1 MAQMKTEEK
10 SVMEYLSKGN
20 FIIPMYQRPYTW
32 GGDECSQLWQD
43 IVEFFSDSDKQQDD
57 KYFLGSIVT
66 YKEDG
71 KKEQNIID
79 GQQRTTTLMLL
90 LKALHIKAFKDKS
103 DKTKKLVESI
113 ESCLWETDDKSGEAD
128 YKAIRLQSEVAT
140 DDDIAVL
147 NTILQNEYSI
157 PDDPDPLNQIKTL
170 EPMLKQ
176 AKTPY
181 EKNYLYFLLESTKFA
196 ASLPNQWADLCITL
210 LKSCIVLPIECTSQD
225 NALRIFNTLNNRG
238 KPLSDADI
246 FKGIIYGSKKDKQ
259 SKNDFAKNWKQLES
273 DNNGDMNFIFRNYM
287 HIVRARENDKTNE
300 IGLRQFFANRHKD
313 ILTNDSDKVMTEIN
327 LLSNFWCGE
336 YDEKLSQ
343 KSLQFY
349 EVLHHFPND
358 YWQYLDSA
366 YYMYCSDRGL
376 DYFDKHDEFLAKVIA
391 HFLVKFINKPSVAEI
406 KPIVFNA
413 YTALYEAGKLD
424 FQTNTKEILQDEA
437 AFKTQ
442 FFKAD
447 RLIPSLL
454 RLNLY
459 LQYPNQELD
468 IKAEI
473 EHIFPKTTYW
483 RPSYTGWDKDEAKPF
498 VESIGNK
505 MWLEKRLNIKASNNY
520 FDDKKDKYAKS
531 KFLEAQELAKYP
543 KNDWLKE
550 DIEKR
555 NEEIYTRLRD
565 FFTSN
570 V

>member
-10 SVMEYLSKGN
+10 SVMEYLSKGK

-32 GGDECSQLWQD
+32 GEDECSQLWQD
-43 IVEFFSDSDKQQDD
+43 IVEFFNDSDKQKDD

-66 YKEDG
+66 YIENG
-71 KKEQNIID
+71 KQNIID

-90 LKALHIKAFKDKS
+90 IKALH
-103 DKTKKLVESI
+103 TKILNAKGNESNRLI
-113 ESCLWETDDKSGEAD
+113 DNIVSCLWETNMQSDEIDH
-128 YKAIRLQSEVAT
+128 KAIRLQSEVAT

-147 NTILQNEYSI
+147 NAILQNEYAAPS
-157 PDDPDPLNQIKTL
+157 DPKEL
-170 EPMLKQ
+170 EAKIKQ

-181 EKNYLYFLLESTKFA
+181 EKNYLYFLLESSKFA
-196 ASLPNQWADLCITL
+196 EKFPMQWAGLCITL
-210 LKSCIVLPIECTSQD
+210 LQSCIVLPIECTSQD

-287 HIVRARENDKTNE
+287 HIVRARKQDKTSE
-300 IGLRQFFANRHKD
+300 IGLRQFFANKHKD

-327 LLSNFWCGE
+327 QLSNFWCG
-336 YDEKLSQ
+336 YDEKFSQ
-343 KSLQFY
+343 RSLQLY
-349 EVLHHFPND
+349 EVLDYFPND
-358 YWQYLDSA
+358 YWKYLDSA

-391 HFLVKFINKPSVAEI
+391 HFLVKFINKPSIAEI

-413 YTALYEAGKLD
+413 YTALYETGKLD

-437 AFKTQ
+437 TFKAQ

-459 LQYPNQELD
+459 LQYPEQELD

-473 EHIFPKTTYW
+473 EHIFPKTTQW
-483 RPSYTGWDKDEAKPF
+483 RSSYTGWDKDEAKPLI
-498 VESIGNK
+498 ESIGNK

-531 KFLEAQELAKYP
+531 KFLEAQEIARRP
-543 KNDWLKE
+543 QNDWLKE

-555 NEEIYTRLRD
+555 KEDIYTRLKS
-565 FFTSN
+565 FFIGN
-570 V
+570 VS

>member
-32 GGDECSQLWQD
+32 GEDECSQLWQD
-43 IVEFFSDSDKQQDD
+43 IVEFFNDSDKQKDD

-66 YKEDG
+66 YTEND

-90 LKALHIKAFKDKS
+90 IKALHIKAFKDKS
-103 DKTKKLVESI
+103 DKTKNLVAMI

-140 DDDIAVL
+140 DDDVEVL
-147 NTILQNEYSI
+147 NTILQNEYVAPS
-157 PDDPDPLNQIKTL
+157 DLKELEVKIKQT
-170 EPMLKQ
+170 
-176 AKTPY
+176 KTAY
-181 EKNYLYFLLESTKFA
+181 EKNYLYFLLESSKFA
-196 ASLPNQWADLCITL
+196 KEYPTQWADLCITL
-210 LKSCIVLPIECTSQD
+210 LKSCIVLPIECDSQD

-300 IGLRQFFANRHKD
+300 IGLREFFANKHKD

-327 LLSNFWCGE
+327 QLSDFWGGS
-336 YDEKLSQ
+336 YDDKISQ
-343 KSLQFY
+343 RSLQLY
-349 EVLHHFPND
+349 EVLDYFPND
-358 YWQYLDSA
+358 YWRYLDSA
-366 YYMYCSDRGL
+366 YFMYCNDKKL

-413 YTALYEAGKLD
+413 YTALYNTGKLD
-424 FQTNTKEILQDEA
+424 FQTNTKEILQDEES
-437 AFKTQ
+437 FKVQ

-447 RLIPSLL
+447 KLIPSLL

-459 LQYPNQELD
+459 LQYPDQELG

-473 EHIFPKTTYW
+473 EHIFPKTTQW
-483 RPSYTGWDKDEAKPF
+483 RSSYTGWDKDEAKPF

-505 MWLEKRLNIKASNNY
+505 IWLEKRLNIKASNNY

-531 KFLEAQELAKYP
+531 KFLEAQKLAKLP
-543 KNDWLKE
+543 QNDWLKE

-555 NEEIYTRLRD
+555 KEEIYTRLRD
-565 FFTSN
+565 FFASN

>member
-32 GGDECSQLWQD
+32 GEDECAQLWQD

-66 YKEDG
+66 YIENG
-71 KKEQNIID
+71 KQNIID

-113 ESCLWETDDKSGEAD
+113 ESCLWETDDKSGEAN

-140 DDDIAVL
+140 DEDIAVL
-147 NTILQNEYSI
+147 NTILQNEYVAPS
-157 PDDPDPLNQIKTL
+157 DPKEL
-170 EPMLKQ
+170 EAKIKQ

-246 FKGIIYGSKKDKQ
+246 FKGIIYG

-498 VESIGNK
+498 IESIGNK
-505 MWLEKRLNIKASNNY
+505 MLLEPQLNIRASNRH
-520 FDDKKDKYAKS
+520 FDGKKDKYAKS
-531 KFLEAQELAKYP
+531 KFLEAQKLAKLP
-543 KNDWLKE
+543 QNDWLKE
-550 DIEKR
+550 DIERR

>member
-10 SVMEYLSKGN
+10 SVMEYLSKGK

-32 GGDECSQLWQD
+32 GEDECSQLWQD
-43 IVEFFSDSDKQQDD
+43 IVEFFNDSDKQKDD

-66 YKEDG
+66 YTEND

-90 LKALHIKAFKDKS
+90 IKALH
-103 DKTKKLVESI
+103 TKILNAKGNESNRLI
-113 ESCLWETDDKSGEAD
+113 DNIVSCLWETNMQSDEIDH
-128 YKAIRLQSEVAT
+128 KAIRLQSEVAT

-147 NTILQNEYSI
+147 NAILQNEYAAPS
-157 PDDPDPLNQIKTL
+157 DPKEL
-170 EPMLKQ
+170 EAKIKQ

-181 EKNYLYFLLESTKFA
+181 EKNYLYFLLESSKFA
-196 ASLPNQWADLCITL
+196 EKFPMEWAGLCITL
-210 LKSCIVLPIECTSQD
+210 LQSCIVLPIECTSQD

-287 HIVRARENDKTNE
+287 HIVRARKQDKTSE
-300 IGLRQFFANRHKD
+300 IGLREFFANKHKD
-313 ILTNDSDKVMTEIN
+313 ILTNNSDKVMTEIN
-327 LLSNFWCGE
+327 QLSNFWCG
-336 YDEKLSQ
+336 YDEKFSQ
-343 KSLQFY
+343 RSLQLY
-349 EVLHHFPND
+349 EVLDYFPND
-358 YWQYLDSA
+358 YWKYLDSA
-366 YYMYCSDRGL
+366 YYMYCSDKGL

-391 HFLVKFINKPSVAEI
+391 HFLVKFINKPSIAEI

-413 YTALYEAGKLD
+413 YTALYETGKLD

-437 AFKTQ
+437 TFKAQ

-459 LQYPNQELD
+459 LQYPEQELD

-473 EHIFPKTTYW
+473 EHIFPKTTQW
-483 RPSYTGWDKDEAKPF
+483 RSSYTGWDKDEAKPLI
-498 VESIGNK
+498 ESIGNK

-531 KFLEAQELAKYP
+531 KFLEAQEIARRSQ
-543 KNDWLKE
+543 NDWLKK
-550 DIEKR
+550 DIERR
-555 NEEIYTRLRD
+555 NEEIYTRLKN

>member
-10 SVMEYLSKGN
+10 SVMEYLSKGK

-32 GGDECSQLWQD
+32 GEDECSQLWQD
-43 IVEFFSDSDKQQDD
+43 IVEFFNDSDKQKDD

-66 YKEDG
+66 YIENG
-71 KKEQNIID
+71 KQNIID

-90 LKALHIKAFKDKS
+90 IKALH
-103 DKTKKLVESI
+103 TKILNAKGNESNRLI
-113 ESCLWETDDKSGEAD
+113 DNIVSCLWETNMQSDEIDH
-128 YKAIRLQSEVAT
+128 KAIRLQSEVAT

-147 NTILQNEYSI
+147 NAILQNEYAAPS
-157 PDDPDPLNQIKTL
+157 DPKDL
-170 EPMLKQ
+170 EAKIKQ

-181 EKNYLYFLLESTKFA
+181 EKNYLYFLLESSKFA
-196 ASLPNQWADLCITL
+196 EKFPMHWAGLCITL
-210 LKSCIVLPIECTSQD
+210 LQSCIVLPIECTSQD

-273 DNNGDMNFIFRNYM
+273 DNDGDMNFIFRNYM
-287 HIVRARENDKTNE
+287 HIVRAREQDKTSE
-300 IGLRQFFANRHKD
+300 IGLREFFANKHKD
-313 ILTNDSDKVMTEIN
+313 ILTNNSDKVMAEIN
-327 LLSNFWCGE
+327 QLSDFWNDA
-336 YDEKLSQ
+336 YDDKLSQ
-343 KSLQFY
+343 RSLQLY
-349 EVLHHFPND
+349 EALDYFPND
-358 YWQYLDSA
+358 YWKYLDSA

-376 DYFDKHDEFLAKVIA
+376 DYFDKHDEFLAKVVT
-391 HFLVKFINKPSVAEI
+391 HFLVKFINKPSRAEI

-413 YTALYEAGKLD
+413 YTALYETGKLD

-437 AFKTQ
+437 TFKAQ

-459 LQYPNQELD
+459 LQYPEQELD

-473 EHIFPKTTYW
+473 EHIFPKTTQW
-483 RPSYTGWDKDEAKPF
+483 RSSYTGWDKDEAKPLI
-498 VESIGNK
+498 ESIGNK

-531 KFLEAQELAKYP
+531 KFLEAQEIARRP
-543 KNDWLKE
+543 QNDWLKE

-555 NEEIYTRLRD
+555 KEDIYTRLKS
-565 FFTSN
+565 FFIGN
-570 V
+570 VS

>member
-10 SVMEYLSKGN
+10 SVMEYLSKGK

-32 GGDECSQLWQD
+32 GEDECSQLWQD
-43 IVEFFSDSDKQQDD
+43 IVEFFNDSDKQKDD

-66 YKEDG
+66 YIENG
-71 KKEQNIID
+71 KQNIID

-90 LKALHIKAFKDKS
+90 IKALH
-103 DKTKKLVESI
+103 TKILNAKGNESNRLI
-113 ESCLWETDDKSGEAD
+113 DNIVSCLWETNMQSDEIDH
-128 YKAIRLQSEVAT
+128 KAIRLQSEVAT

-147 NTILQNEYSI
+147 NAILQNEYAAPS
-157 PDDPDPLNQIKTL
+157 DPKDL
-170 EPMLKQ
+170 EAKIKQ

-181 EKNYLYFLLESTKFA
+181 EKNYLYFLLESSKFA
-196 ASLPNQWADLCITL
+196 EKFPMQWAGLCITL
-210 LKSCIVLPIECTSQD
+210 LQSCIVLPIECTSQD

-287 HIVRARENDKTNE
+287 HIVRARKQDKTSE
-300 IGLRQFFANRHKD
+300 IGLRQFFANKHKD

-327 LLSNFWCGE
+327 QLSNFWCG
-336 YDEKLSQ
+336 YDEKFSQ
-343 KSLQFY
+343 RSLQLY
-349 EVLHHFPND
+349 EVLDYFPND
-358 YWQYLDSA
+358 YWKYLDSA

-391 HFLVKFINKPSVAEI
+391 HFLVKFINKPSIAEI

-413 YTALYEAGKLD
+413 YTALYETGKLD

-437 AFKTQ
+437 TFKAQ

-459 LQYPNQELD
+459 LQYPEQELD

-483 RPSYTGWDKDEAKPF
+483 RPSYTGWDKEEAKPF
-498 VESIGNK
+498 IESIGNK
-505 MWLEKRLNIKASNNY
+505 MLLEPQLNIRASNRH
-520 FDDKKDKYAKS
+520 FDGKKDKYAKS
-531 KFLEAQELAKYP
+531 KFLEAQKLAELP
-543 KNDWLKE
+543 QNDWLKK
-550 DIEKR
+550 DIERR
-555 NEEIYTRLRD
+555 NEEIYTRLKS
-565 FFTSN
+565 FFIGN
-570 V
+570 VS

>member
-32 GGDECSQLWQD
+32 GEDECAQLWQD

-66 YKEDG
+66 YIENG
-71 KKEQNIID
+71 KQNIID

-113 ESCLWETDDKSGEAD
+113 ESCLWETDDKSGEAN

-140 DDDIAVL
+140 DEDIAVL
-147 NTILQNEYSI
+147 NAILQNEYVAPS
-157 PDDPDPLNQIKTL
+157 DPKEL
-170 EPMLKQ
+170 EAKIKQ

-210 LKSCIVLPIECTSQD
+210 LKSCVVLPIECTSQD

-498 VESIGNK
+498 IESIGNK
-505 MWLEKRLNIKASNNY
+505 MLLEPQLNI
-520 FDDKKDKYAKS
+520 
-531 KFLEAQELAKYP
+531 P
-543 KNDWLKE
+543 C
-550 DIEKR
+550 
-555 NEEIYTRLRD
+555 
-565 FFTSN
+565 
-570 V
+570 

>member
-10 SVMEYLSKGN
+10 SVMEYLSKGK

-32 GGDECSQLWQD
+32 GEDECSQLWQD
-43 IVEFFSDSDKQQDD
+43 IVEFFNDSDKQKDD

-66 YKEDG
+66 YIENG
-71 KKEQNIID
+71 KQNIID

-90 LKALHIKAFKDKS
+90 IKALH
-103 DKTKKLVESI
+103 TKILNAKGNESNRLI
-113 ESCLWETDDKSGEAD
+113 DNIVSCLWETNMQSDEIDH
-128 YKAIRLQSEVAT
+128 KAIRLQSEVAT
-140 DDDIAVL
+140 DDNIAVL
-147 NTILQNEYSI
+147 NAILQNEYAAPS
-157 PDDPDPLNQIKTL
+157 DPKDL
-170 EPMLKQ
+170 EAKIKQ

-181 EKNYLYFLLESTKFA
+181 EKNYLYFLLESSKFA
-196 ASLPNQWADLCITL
+196 EKFPMEWAGLCITL
-210 LKSCIVLPIECTSQD
+210 LQSCIVLPIECTSQD

-287 HIVRARENDKTNE
+287 HIVRARKQDKTSE
-300 IGLRQFFANRHKD
+300 IGLREFFANKHKD
-313 ILTNDSDKVMTEIN
+313 ILTNNSDKVMTEIN
-327 LLSNFWCGE
+327 QLSNFWCG
-336 YDEKLSQ
+336 YDEKFSQ
-343 KSLQFY
+343 RSLQLY
-349 EVLHHFPND
+349 EVLDYFPND
-358 YWQYLDSA
+358 YWKYLDSA

-391 HFLVKFINKPSVAEI
+391 HFLVKFINKPSRAEI

-413 YTALYEAGKLD
+413 YTALYETGKLD

-437 AFKTQ
+437 TFKAQ

-459 LQYPNQELD
+459 LQYPEQELD

-473 EHIFPKTTYW
+473 EHIFPKTTQW
-483 RPSYTGWDKDEAKPF
+483 RSSYTGWDKDEAKPLI
-498 VESIGNK
+498 ESIGNK

-531 KFLEAQELAKYP
+531 KFLEAQEIARRP
-543 KNDWLKE
+543 QNDWLKK
-550 DIEKR
+550 DIERR
-555 NEEIYTRLRD
+555 NEEIYTRLKN

>member
-10 SVMEYLSKGN
+10 SIVEYLSKGN

-32 GGDECSQLWQD
+32 SEDECTQLWQD

-66 YKEDG
+66 YTENG

-90 LKALHIKAFKDKS
+90 LKALHTKAFRDKS

-128 YKAIRLQSEVAT
+128 YNAIRLQSEVAT

-147 NTILQNEYSI
+147 NTILQNEYVAPS
-157 PDDPDPLNQIKTL
+157 DPKEL
-170 EPMLKQ
+170 EAKIKQ
-176 AKTPY
+176 AKTAY
-181 EKNYLYFLLESTKFA
+181 EKNYLYFLLESSKFA
-196 ASLPNQWADLCITL
+196 IEYPTQWADLCITL
-210 LKSCIVLPIECTSQD
+210 LKSCIVLPIECDSQD

-287 HIVRARENDKTNE
+287 HIVRAREQDKTSE
-300 IGLRQFFANRHKD
+300 IGLRQFFANKHKD

-327 LLSNFWCGE
+327 QLSNFLCGG
-336 YDEKLSQ
+336 YDEKFSQ
-343 KSLQFY
+343 KSLQLY
-349 EVLHHFPND
+349 EVLDYFPND

-391 HFLVKFINKPSVAEI
+391 HFLAKFINKPSIAEI

-437 AFKTQ
+437 TFKAQ

-459 LQYPNQELD
+459 LQYPNQELN

-473 EHIFPKTTYW
+473 EHIFPKTTRW
-483 RPSYTGWDKDEAKPF
+483 RSSYTGWDKDEAKPF
-498 VESIGNK
+498 IESIGNK
-505 MWLEKRLNIKASNNY
+505 MWLEKKLNIQASNDY
-520 FDDKKDKYAKS
+520 FDNKKEKYATS

-543 KNDWLKE
+543 KSDWLKE

-555 NEEIYTRLRD
+555 NEKIYTRLKN
-565 FFTSN
+565 FFREN
-570 V
+570 L

>member
-10 SVMEYLSKGN
+10 SVMEYLSKGK

-32 GGDECSQLWQD
+32 GEDECSQLWQD
-43 IVEFFSDSDKQQDD
+43 IVEFFNDSDKQKDD

-66 YKEDG
+66 YIENG
-71 KKEQNIID
+71 KQNIID

-90 LKALHIKAFKDKS
+90 IKALH
-103 DKTKKLVESI
+103 TKILNAKGNESNRLI
-113 ESCLWETDDKSGEAD
+113 DNIVSCLWETNMQSDEIDH
-128 YKAIRLQSEVAT
+128 KAIRLQSEVAT

-147 NTILQNEYSI
+147 NAILQNEYAAPS
-157 PDDPDPLNQIKTL
+157 DPKEL
-170 EPMLKQ
+170 EAKIKQ

-181 EKNYLYFLLESTKFA
+181 EKNYLYFLLESSKFA
-196 ASLPNQWADLCITL
+196 EKFPMEWAGLCITL
-210 LKSCIVLPIECTSQD
+210 LQSCIVLPIECTSQD

-287 HIVRARENDKTNE
+287 HIVRARKQDKTSE
-300 IGLRQFFANRHKD
+300 IGLREFFANKHKD
-313 ILTNDSDKVMTEIN
+313 ILTNNSDKVMTEIN
-327 LLSNFWCGE
+327 QLSNFWCG
-336 YDEKLSQ
+336 YDEKFSQ
-343 KSLQFY
+343 RSLQLY
-349 EVLHHFPND
+349 EVLDYFPND
-358 YWQYLDSA
+358 YWKYLDSA
-366 YYMYCSDRGL
+366 YYMYCNDRGL
-376 DYFDKHDEFLAKVIA
+376 DYFDKHDEFLAKVVT
-391 HFLVKFINKPSVAEI
+391 HFLVKFINKPSRAEI

-413 YTALYEAGKLD
+413 YTALYETGKLD

-437 AFKTQ
+437 TFKAQ

-459 LQYPNQELD
+459 LQYPEQELD

-473 EHIFPKTTYW
+473 EHIFPKTTQW
-483 RPSYTGWDKDEAKPF
+483 RSSYTGWDKDEAKPLI
-498 VESIGNK
+498 ESIGNK

-531 KFLEAQELAKYP
+531 KFLEAQEIARRP
-543 KNDWLKE
+543 QNDWLKK
-550 DIEKR
+550 DIERR
-555 NEEIYTRLRD
+555 NEEIYTRLKN

>member
-10 SVMEYLSKGN
+10 SIVEYLSKGK

-32 GGDECSQLWQD
+32 GEDECTQLWQD
-43 IVEFFSDSDKQQDD
+43 VVEFFQDNDRSQDD

-66 YKEDG
+66 YTEDG

-90 LKALHIKAFKDKS
+90 IKALHIKAFKDKS
-103 DKTKKLVESI
+103 DKTRKLVETI
-113 ESCLWETDDKSGEAD
+113 ESCLWELDDKSGEAN

-140 DDDIAVL
+140 DGDIAVL
-147 NTILQNEYSI
+147 NSILQNEYPA
-157 PDDPDPLNQIKTL
+157 PDDSDDFKKL
-170 EPMLKQ
+170 ETKIKQ

-196 ASLPNQWADLCITL
+196 ADYPNQWADLCIVL
-210 LKSCIVLPIECTSQD
+210 LKDCIVLPIECTSQD

-246 FKGIIYGSKKDKQ
+246 FKGIIYGSKKDQQ
-259 SKNDFAKNWKQLES
+259 SKEAFAKNWKQLES
-273 DNNGDMNFIFRNYM
+273 DNKNNMNFIFRNYM
-287 HIVRARENDKTNE
+287 HIVRARHKDKTNE
-300 IGLRQFFANRHKD
+300 IGLRQFFANKYKD
-313 ILTNDSDKVMTEIN
+313 ILTNDSDKVMTEVN

-349 EVLHHFPND
+349 EVLHYFPNE
-358 YWQYLDSA
+358 YWRYLNSA
-366 YYMYCSDRGL
+366 YYMYCSDKGL
-376 DYFDKHDEFLAKVIA
+376 DYFDKHDEFLAKVVT
-391 HFLVKFINKPSVAEI
+391 HFLVKFINKPSRAEI

-413 YTALYEAGKLD
+413 YTALYNTGKLD
-424 FQTNTKEILQDEA
+424 FQTNTKEILQDEES
-437 AFKTQ
+437 FKVQ

-447 RLIPSLL
+447 KLIPSLL

-459 LQYPNQELD
+459 LQYPKQELD
-468 IKAEI
+468 LKAEI

-483 RPSYTGWDKDEAKPF
+483 RPSHTGWDKDEAKPLI
-498 VESIGNK
+498 ESIGNK

-531 KFLEAQELAKYP
+531 KFLEAQEIARRP
-543 KNDWLKE
+543 QNDWLKE

-555 NEEIYTRLRD
+555 NDDIYNRLKG
-565 FFTSN
+565 FFISN
-570 V
+570 LS

>member
-10 SVMEYLSKGN
+10 SVMEYLSKGK

-32 GGDECSQLWQD
+32 GEDECSQLWQD
-43 IVEFFSDSDKQQDD
+43 IVEFFNDSDKQKDD

-66 YKEDG
+66 YIENG
-71 KKEQNIID
+71 KQNIID

-90 LKALHIKAFKDKS
+90 IKALH
-103 DKTKKLVESI
+103 TKILNAKGNESNRLI
-113 ESCLWETDDKSGEAD
+113 DNIVSCLWETNMQSDEIDH
-128 YKAIRLQSEVAT
+128 KAIRLQSEVAT

-147 NTILQNEYSI
+147 NAILQNEYAAPS
-157 PDDPDPLNQIKTL
+157 DPKDL
-170 EPMLKQ
+170 EAKIKQ

-181 EKNYLYFLLESTKFA
+181 EKNYLYFLLESSKFA
-196 ASLPNQWADLCITL
+196 EKFPMQWAGLCITL
-210 LKSCIVLPIECTSQD
+210 LQSCIVLPIECTSQD

-287 HIVRARENDKTNE
+287 HIVRARKQDKTSE
-300 IGLRQFFANRHKD
+300 IGLREFFANKHKD

-327 LLSNFWCGE
+327 QLSNFWCG
-336 YDEKLSQ
+336 YDEKFSQ
-343 KSLQFY
+343 RSLQLY
-349 EVLHHFPND
+349 EVLDYFPND
-358 YWQYLDSA
+358 YWKYLDSA

-376 DYFDKHDEFLAKVIA
+376 DYFDKHDEFLAKVVT
-391 HFLVKFINKPSVAEI
+391 HFLVKFINKPSRAEI

-413 YTALYEAGKLD
+413 YTALYETGKLD

-437 AFKTQ
+437 TFKAQ

-459 LQYPNQELD
+459 LQYPEQELD

-473 EHIFPKTTYW
+473 EHIFPKTTQW
-483 RPSYTGWDKDEAKPF
+483 RSSYTGWDKDEAKPLI
-498 VESIGNK
+498 ESIGNK

-531 KFLEAQELAKYP
+531 KFLEAQEIARRP
-543 KNDWLKE
+543 QNDWLKK
-550 DIEKR
+550 DIERR
-555 NEEIYTRLRD
+555 NEEIYTRLKN

>member
-1 MAQMKTEEK
+1 MKTEEK

-32 GGDECSQLWQD
+32 GEDECAQLWQD

-66 YKEDG
+66 YIENG
-71 KKEQNIID
+71 KQNIID

-113 ESCLWETDDKSGEAD
+113 ESCLWETDDKSGEAN

-140 DDDIAVL
+140 DEDIAVL
-147 NTILQNEYSI
+147 NTILQNEYVAPS
-157 PDDPDPLNQIKTL
+157 DPKEL
-170 EPMLKQ
+170 EAKIKQ

-498 VESIGNK
+498 IESIGNK
-505 MWLEKRLNIKASNNY
+505 MLLEPQLNIRASNRH
-520 FDDKKDKYAKS
+520 FDGKKDKYAKS
-531 KFLEAQELAKYP
+531 KFLEAQKLAKLP
-543 KNDWLKE
+543 QNDWLKE

-555 NEEIYTRLRD
+555 NEEIYTRLKD
-565 FFTSN
+565 FFASN

>member
-10 SVMEYLSKGN
+10 SVMEYLSKGK

-32 GGDECSQLWQD
+32 GEDECSQLWQD
-43 IVEFFSDSDKQQDD
+43 IVEFFNDSDKQKDD

-66 YKEDG
+66 YTEND

-90 LKALHIKAFKDKS
+90 IKALH
-103 DKTKKLVESI
+103 TKILNAKGNESNRLI
-113 ESCLWETDDKSGEAD
+113 DNIVSCLWETNMQSDEIDH
-128 YKAIRLQSEVAT
+128 KAIRLQSEVAT

-147 NTILQNEYSI
+147 NAILQNEYAAPS
-157 PDDPDPLNQIKTL
+157 DPKEL
-170 EPMLKQ
+170 EAKIKQ

-181 EKNYLYFLLESTKFA
+181 EKNYLYFLLESSKFA
-196 ASLPNQWADLCITL
+196 EKFPMEWAGLCITL
-210 LKSCIVLPIECTSQD
+210 LQSCIVLPIECTSQD

-287 HIVRARENDKTNE
+287 HIVRARKQDKTSE
-300 IGLRQFFANRHKD
+300 IGLREFFANKHKD
-313 ILTNDSDKVMTEIN
+313 ILTNNSDKVMTEIN
-327 LLSNFWCGE
+327 QLSNFWCG
-336 YDEKLSQ
+336 YDEKFSQ
-343 KSLQFY
+343 RSLQLY
-349 EVLHHFPND
+349 EVLDYFPND
-358 YWQYLDSA
+358 YWKYLDSA
-366 YYMYCSDRGL
+366 YYMYCSDKGL

-391 HFLVKFINKPSVAEI
+391 HFLVKFINKPSIAEI

-413 YTALYEAGKLD
+413 YTALYETGKLD

-437 AFKTQ
+437 TFKAQ

-459 LQYPNQELD
+459 LQYPEQELD

-473 EHIFPKTTYW
+473 EHIFPKTTQW
-483 RPSYTGWDKDEAKPF
+483 RSSYTGWDKDEAKPLI
-498 VESIGNK
+498 ESIGNK

-531 KFLEAQELAKYP
+531 KFLEAQEIARRP
-543 KNDWLKE
+543 QNDWLKK
-550 DIEKR
+550 DIERR
-555 NEEIYTRLRD
+555 NEEIYTRLKN

>member
-10 SVMEYLSKGN
+10 SVMEYLSKGK
-20 FIIPMYQRPYTW
+20 FIIPMYQRHYTW
-32 GGDECSQLWQD
+32 GEDECSQLWQD
-43 IVEFFSDSDKQQDD
+43 IVEFFNDSDKQKDD

-66 YKEDG
+66 YTEND

-90 LKALHIKAFKDKS
+90 IKALH
-103 DKTKKLVESI
+103 TKILNAKGNESNRLI
-113 ESCLWETDDKSGEAD
+113 DNIVSCLWETNMQSDEIDH
-128 YKAIRLQSEVAT
+128 KAIRLQSEVAT

-147 NTILQNEYSI
+147 NAILQNEYAAPS
-157 PDDPDPLNQIKTL
+157 DPKEL
-170 EPMLKQ
+170 EAKIKQ

-181 EKNYLYFLLESTKFA
+181 EKNYLYFLLESSKFA
-196 ASLPNQWADLCITL
+196 EKFPMEWAGLCITL
-210 LKSCIVLPIECTSQD
+210 LQSCIVLPIECTSQD

-287 HIVRARENDKTNE
+287 HIVRARKQDKTSE
-300 IGLRQFFANRHKD
+300 IGLREFFANKHKD
-313 ILTNDSDKVMTEIN
+313 ILTNNSDKVMTEIN
-327 LLSNFWCGE
+327 QLSNFWCG
-336 YDEKLSQ
+336 YDEKFSQ
-343 KSLQFY
+343 RSLQLY
-349 EVLHHFPND
+349 EVLDYFPND
-358 YWQYLDSA
+358 YWKYLDSA
-366 YYMYCSDRGL
+366 YYMYCSDKGL

-391 HFLVKFINKPSVAEI
+391 HFLVKFINKPSIAEI

-413 YTALYEAGKLD
+413 YTALYETGKLD

-437 AFKTQ
+437 TFKAQ

-459 LQYPNQELD
+459 LQYPEQELD

-473 EHIFPKTTYW
+473 EHIFPKTTQW
-483 RPSYTGWDKDEAKPF
+483 RSSYTGWDKDEAKPLI
-498 VESIGNK
+498 ESIGNK

-531 KFLEAQELAKYP
+531 KFLEAQEIARRP
-543 KNDWLKE
+543 QNDWLKK
-550 DIEKR
+550 DIERR
-555 NEEIYTRLRD
+555 NEEIYTRLKN

>member
-32 GGDECSQLWQD
+32 GEDECSQLWQD
-43 IVEFFSDSDKQQDD
+43 IVEFFNDSDKQKDD

-66 YKEDG
+66 YTEND

-90 LKALHIKAFKDKS
+90 IKALHIKAFKDKS
-103 DKTKKLVESI
+103 DKTKNLVAMI

-140 DDDIAVL
+140 DDDVEVL
-147 NTILQNEYSI
+147 NTILQNEYVAPS
-157 PDDPDPLNQIKTL
+157 DLKELEVKIKQT
-170 EPMLKQ
+170 
-176 AKTPY
+176 KTAY
-181 EKNYLYFLLESTKFA
+181 EKNYLYFLLESSKFA
-196 ASLPNQWADLCITL
+196 KEYPTQWADLCITL
-210 LKSCIVLPIECTSQD
+210 LKSCIVLPIECDSQD

-300 IGLRQFFANRHKD
+300 IGLREFFANKHKD

-327 LLSNFWCGE
+327 QLSDFWGGS
-336 YDEKLSQ
+336 YDDKISQ
-343 KSLQFY
+343 RSLQLY
-349 EVLHHFPND
+349 EVLDYFPND
-358 YWQYLDSA
+358 YWRYLDSA
-366 YYMYCSDRGL
+366 YFMYCNDKKL

-413 YTALYEAGKLD
+413 YTALYNTGKLD
-424 FQTNTKEILQDEA
+424 FQTNTKEILQDEES
-437 AFKTQ
+437 FKVQ

-459 LQYPNQELD
+459 LQYPDQELG

-473 EHIFPKTTYW
+473 EHIFPKTTQW
-483 RPSYTGWDKDEAKPF
+483 RSSYTGWDKDEAKPF

-505 MWLEKRLNIKASNNY
+505 IWLEKRLNIKASNNY

-531 KFLEAQELAKYP
+531 KFLEAQKLAKLP
-543 KNDWLKE
+543 QNDWLKE

-555 NEEIYTRLRD
+555 KEEIYTRLRD
-565 FFTSN
+565 FFASN

>member
-10 SVMEYLSKGN
+10 SVMEYLSKGK

-32 GGDECSQLWQD
+32 GEDECSQLWQD
-43 IVEFFSDSDKQQDD
+43 IVEFFNDSDKQKDD

-66 YKEDG
+66 YIENG
-71 KKEQNIID
+71 KQNIID

-90 LKALHIKAFKDKS
+90 IKALH
-103 DKTKKLVESI
+103 TKILNAKGNESNRLI
-113 ESCLWETDDKSGEAD
+113 DNIVSCLWETNMQSDEIDH
-128 YKAIRLQSEVAT
+128 KAIRLQSEVAT

-147 NTILQNEYSI
+147 NAILQNEYAAPS
-157 PDDPDPLNQIKTL
+157 DPKELEAKIKQT
-170 EPMLKQ
+170 
-176 AKTPY
+176 KTPY
-181 EKNYLYFLLESTKFA
+181 EKNYLYFLLESSKFA
-196 ASLPNQWADLCITL
+196 EKFPMQWAGLCITL
-210 LKSCIVLPIECTSQD
+210 LQSCIVLPIECTSQD

-273 DNNGDMNFIFRNYM
+273 DNDGDMNFIFRNYM
-287 HIVRARENDKTNE
+287 HIVRAREQDKTSE
-300 IGLRQFFANRHKD
+300 IGLREFFANKHKD
-313 ILTNDSDKVMTEIN
+313 ILTNNSDKVMAEIN
-327 LLSNFWCGE
+327 QLSDFWNDA
-336 YDEKLSQ
+336 YDDKLSQ
-343 KSLQFY
+343 RSLQLY
-349 EVLHHFPND
+349 EALDYFPND
-358 YWQYLDSA
+358 YWKYLDSA

-376 DYFDKHDEFLAKVIA
+376 DYFDKHDEFLAKVVT
-391 HFLVKFINKPSVAEI
+391 HFLVKFINKPSRAEI

-413 YTALYEAGKLD
+413 YTALYETGKLD

-437 AFKTQ
+437 TFKAQ

-459 LQYPNQELD
+459 LQYPEQELD
-468 IKAEI
+468 LKAEI
-473 EHIFPKTTYW
+473 EHIFPKTTQW
-483 RPSYTGWDKDEAKPF
+483 RSSYTGWDKDEAKPLI
-498 VESIGNK
+498 ESIGNK

-531 KFLEAQELAKYP
+531 KFLEAQEIARRP
-543 KNDWLKE
+543 QNDWLKE

-555 NEEIYTRLRD
+555 KEDIYTRLKS
-565 FFTSN
+565 FFIGN
-570 V
+570 VS

>member
-32 GGDECSQLWQD
+32 GEDECAQLWQD

-66 YKEDG
+66 YIENG
-71 KKEQNIID
+71 KQNIID

-113 ESCLWETDDKSGEAD
+113 ESCLWETDDKSGEAN

-140 DDDIAVL
+140 DEDIAVL
-147 NTILQNEYSI
+147 NTILQNEYVAPS
-157 PDDPDPLNQIKTL
+157 DPKEL
-170 EPMLKQ
+170 EAKIKQ

-442 FFKAD
+442 FFKAY

-498 VESIGNK
+498 IESIGNK
-505 MWLEKRLNIKASNNY
+505 MLLEPQLNIRASNRH
-520 FDDKKDKYAKS
+520 FDGKKDKYAKS
-531 KFLEAQELAKYP
+531 KFLEAQKLAKLP
-543 KNDWLKE
+543 QNDWLKE

-555 NEEIYTRLRD
+555 NEDIYTRLKN
-565 FFTSN
+565 FFASN

>member
-10 SVMEYLSKGN
+10 SVMEYLSKGK

-32 GGDECSQLWQD
+32 GEDECSQLWQD
-43 IVEFFSDSDKQQDD
+43 IVEFFNDSDKQKDD

-66 YKEDG
+66 YTEND

-90 LKALHIKAFKDKS
+90 IKALH
-103 DKTKKLVESI
+103 TKILNAKGNESNRLI
-113 ESCLWETDDKSGEAD
+113 DNIVSCLWETNMQSDEIDH
-128 YKAIRLQSEVAT
+128 KAIRLQSEVAT

-147 NTILQNEYSI
+147 NAILQNEYAAPS
-157 PDDPDPLNQIKTL
+157 DPKEL
-170 EPMLKQ
+170 EAKIKQ

-181 EKNYLYFLLESTKFA
+181 EKNYLYFLLESSKFA
-196 ASLPNQWADLCITL
+196 EKFPMQWAGLCITL
-210 LKSCIVLPIECTSQD
+210 LQSCIVLPIECTSQD

-246 FKGIIYGSKKDKQ
+246 FKGIIYGSKKNQQ
-259 SKNDFAKNWKQLES
+259 SKEAFAKNWKQLES
-273 DNNGDMNFIFRNYM
+273 DNKNNMNFIFRNYM
-287 HIVRARENDKTNE
+287 HIVRARHKDKTNE
-300 IGLRQFFANRHKD
+300 IGLRQFFANKYKD
-313 ILTNDSDKVMTEIN
+313 ILTNDSDKVMAEIN
-327 LLSNFWCGE
+327 QLSNFWRGE

-349 EVLHHFPND
+349 EVLHYFPNE
-358 YWQYLDSA
+358 YWRYLNSA

-391 HFLVKFINKPSVAEI
+391 HFLVKFINKPSIAEI

-413 YTALYEAGKLD
+413 YTALYETGKID

-437 AFKTQ
+437 TFKAQ

-459 LQYPNQELD
+459 LQYPEQELD

-483 RPSYTGWDKDEAKPF
+483 RPSYTGWDKEEAKPF
-498 VESIGNK
+498 IESIGNK
-505 MWLEKRLNIKASNNY
+505 MLLEPQLNIRASNRH
-520 FDDKKDKYAKS
+520 FDGKKDKYAKS
-531 KFLEAQELAKYP
+531 KFLEAQKLAELP
-543 KNDWLKE
+543 QNDWLKK
-550 DIEKR
+550 DIERR
-555 NEEIYTRLRD
+555 NEEIYTRLKS
-565 FFTSN
+565 FFIGN
-570 V
+570 VS